1 MIRQEGS
8 FGGVNEFFIKSVI
21 KSQFLRI
28 RYRKAIH
35 LHKERKLII
44 MSEEKKIPLQPGV
57 NMKEQDIRL
66 QPSVNLKDKEKRI
79 PFDVSID
86 PLYAGIQTI
95 DTMTVHELNA
105 KLEHSYGQALKGKG
119 KPCDEVFDDLER
131 KFK

>member
-44 MSEEKKIPLQPGV
+44 KGCLV
-57 NMKEQDIRL
+57 WN
-66 QPSVNLKDKEKRI
+66 
-79 PFDVSID
+79 
-86 PLYAGIQTI
+86 
-95 DTMTVHELNA
+95 
-105 KLEHSYGQALKGKG
+105 GQQMLM
-119 KPCDEVFDDLER
+119 LILS
-131 KFK
+131 

>member
-66 QPSVNLKDKEKRI
+66 QPGVNLKDKEKLETEQLDQI
-79 PFDVSID
+79 AGGGDPMWPLGFGPDPFDQKKY
-86 PLYAGIQTI
+86 PW
-95 DTMTVHELNA
+95 E
-105 KLEHSYGQALKGKG
+105 
-119 KPCDEVFDDLER
+119 
-131 KFK
+131 